1 MAVFND
7 LLLLV
12 ARILIGALFLWS
24 GAAKAVHWKG
34 STEHMQFKKLPKSLL
49 PAAILLQIIGGL
61 SVLLGYEARVGALLL
76 IVFIIPSAIKMHDFW
91 NTEGDA
97 KMTQKT
103 LFMKDMAVLGGLLV
117 FLVTGAGSFAFN

>member
-1 MAVFND
+1 MAVFHD

-24 GAAKAVHWKG
+24 GATAAIHWKG
-34 STEHMQFKKLPKSLL
+34 STQHMQLKKLPTSLL
-49 PAAILLQIIGGL
+49 PAAILLQIVGGL

-76 IVFIIPSAIKMHDFW
+76 IVFVIPSAIKMHDFW

-103 LFMKDMAVLGGLLV
+103 LFMKEMAVLGGLLV